1 MNDNEN
7 NKSMEALPDEALDQ
21 VTGGN
26 FNIWEYN
33 RFLRTVCYT
42 CSRFPCG
49 KKGDDVWMLTI
60 FEELGNKATDC
71 PYKA

>member
-7 NKSMEALPDEALDQ
+7 IKRMEALPDEALDQ
-21 VTGGN
+21 VTGGG
-26 FNIWEYN
+26 FNIWQYN
-33 RFLRTVCYT
+33 WFLRTVCST

-49 KKGDDVWMLTI
+49 GKGDDVWMLTI
-60 FEELGNKATDC
+60 FEELGKNATDC

>member
-7 NKSMEALPDEALDQ
+7 EKTVEALPDEALDQ
-21 VTGGN
+21 VTGGG
-26 FNIWEYN
+26 FNIWQYN
-33 RFLRTVCYT
+33 RFLRTVCST
-42 CSRFPCG
+42 CSRYPCG
-49 KKGDDVWMLTI
+49 GIGDDVTMADI